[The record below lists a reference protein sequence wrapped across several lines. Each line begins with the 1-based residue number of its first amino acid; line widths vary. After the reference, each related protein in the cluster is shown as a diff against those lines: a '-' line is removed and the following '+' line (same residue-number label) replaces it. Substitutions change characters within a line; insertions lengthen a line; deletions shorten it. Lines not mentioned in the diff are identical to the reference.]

1 MFRFFSEF
9 VTLIVFFLVMRSAV
23 TAAWKLLGGGF
34 SFRNPSYKA
43 GQTVSQPEGI
53 RTSGEL
59 RKDPVCG
66 TFVSTT
72 TPYSKS
78 SNGVVSYFCS
88 KECRDLF
95 KSGQTTDKQWQKSTV
110 GRS

>member
-23 TAAWKLLGGGF
+23 SAVWKMLGG
-34 SFRNPSYKA
+34 SLSLRNPSYRS

-66 TFVSTT
+66 TFVSTS
-72 TPYSKS
+72 TPYTKS
-78 SNGVVSYFCS
+78 SEGVTSYFCS
-88 KECRDLF
+88 KECQDLY
-95 KSGQTTDKQWQKSTV
+95 KSGRNTQKQWQKSTV

>member
-1 MFRFFSEF
+1 MLRFFSEF

-23 TAAWKLLGGGF
+23 SAVWKMLGGGF
-34 SFRNPSYKA
+34 SVRNPSFRQ
-43 GQTVSQPEGI
+43 GVPQPDGI

-66 TFVSTT
+66 TFVSTS
-72 TPYSKS
+72 TPYTKFSE
-78 SNGVVSYFCS
+78 GTTSYFCS
-88 KECRDLF
+88 KECLDLF
-95 KSGQTTDKQWQKSTV
+95 KSGRDTQKQWQKSTV